1 MLYPYFY
8 PLAKFFAILSGKMCF
23 FPMSEFSCRNRRC
36 DQSAI
41 FAVRQLN
48 AILARSSEAGEGRFN
63 LATTRQQRWP
73 AMILTGPGLRNSP
86 FDAFLHCFLHWRS
99 FFSAFRLT

>member
-63 LATTRQQRWP
+63 LAT
-73 AMILTGPGLRNSP
+73 ILPTATARDNSYGVGLRNSP
-86 FDAFLHCFLHWRS
+86 FDAFYTAFYTGET
-99 FFSAFRLT
+99 FSAHFG